1 MFLPLVYF
9 VLYMEKVQTGF
20 VIEFYSNACLVRTKD
35 ADIPCIA
42 IKDIV
47 VGDVVKIEIVQD
59 SKETKGLILSKENRK
74 SALQKKEG
82 LKSKTIAANVT
93 YVGIM
98 VTQEPKTASEFIDK
112 WILTSLLSNIR
123 PFIINNKIDLEPNE
137 AYIEKLNIYRD
148 LDIKIISISAK
159 NNININE
166 IKEYLEGKCVVFV
179 GNSGAGKSTLTNC
192 LTGKNIKTNSLSN
205 NQGVHTTSIS
215 TLYEVEKNIRII
227 DSPGVRDLPIT
238 GWRRNQIIKGFVELH
253 RLSERC
259 KFNDCNH
266 SNNEGCAILNALGN
280 GEISKSRY
288 NNFIKF
294 RDAEESE

>member
-1 MFLPLVYF
+1 
-9 VLYMEKVQTGF
+9 MEKVQTGF

-59 SKETKGLILSKENRK
+59 SKETKGLILSKDNRK

-215 TLYEVEKNIRII
+215 TLYEVKKNIRII

-294 RDAEESE
+294 RDAEENE

>member
-1 MFLPLVYF
+1 
-9 VLYMEKVQTGF
+9 MEKVQTGF

-59 SKETKGLILSKENRK
+59 SKETKGLILSKDNRK

-266 SNNEGCAILNALGN
+266 LNNEGCAILNALGN

>member
-1 MFLPLVYF
+1 
-9 VLYMEKVQTGF
+9 MEKVQTGF
-20 VIEFYSNACLVRTKD
+20 VIEFYSNGCLVRTKD

-59 SKETKGLILSKENRK
+59 SKETKGLILSRKNRK

-294 RDAEESE
+294 RDAEENE

>member
-1 MFLPLVYF
+1 
-9 VLYMEKVQTGF
+9 MEKVQTGF

-59 SKETKGLILSKENRK
+59 SKETKGLILSRENRK

-137 AYIEKLNIYRD
+137 AYIEKLNIYKD

>member
-1 MFLPLVYF
+1 MYF

-59 SKETKGLILSKENRK
+59 SKETKGLILSKDNRK

-112 WILTSLLSNIR
+112 WILTSLLSNIK

-294 RDAEESE
+294 RDAEENE

>member
-1 MFLPLVYF
+1 MYF
-9 VLYMEKVQTGF
+9 VLYMKKVQTGF

-215 TLYEVEKNIRII
+215 TLYEVKKNIRII

>member
-1 MFLPLVYF
+1 
-9 VLYMEKVQTGF
+9 
-20 VIEFYSNACLVRTKD
+20 
-35 ADIPCIA
+35 
-42 IKDIV
+42 
-47 VGDVVKIEIVQD
+47 
-59 SKETKGLILSKENRK
+59 
-74 SALQKKEG
+74 
-82 LKSKTIAANVT
+82 
-93 YVGIM
+93 M

-294 RDAEESE
+294 RDAEENE

>member
-1 MFLPLVYF
+1 VYF

-59 SKETKGLILSKENRK
+59 SKETKGLILSKDNRK

-123 PFIINNKIDLEPNE
+123 PFIINNKIDLESNE

>member
-1 MFLPLVYF
+1 MYF
-9 VLYMEKVQTGF
+9 VLYMKKVQTGF
-20 VIEFYSNACLVRTKD
+20 VIEFYSNACLVRTQD

-215 TLYEVEKNIRII
+215 TLYEVKKNIRII

>member
-1 MFLPLVYF
+1 
-9 VLYMEKVQTGF
+9 MEKVQTGF

-59 SKETKGLILSKENRK
+59 SKETKGLILLKENRK

-294 RDAEESE
+294 RDAEENE

>member
-1 MFLPLVYF
+1 MK
-9 VLYMEKVQTGF
+9 KVQTGF

-74 SALQKKEG
+74 SALHKKEG

>member
-1 MFLPLVYF
+1 
-9 VLYMEKVQTGF
+9 MEKVQTGF
-20 VIEFYSNACLVRTKD
+20 VIEFYSNGCLVRTKD

-159 NNININE
+159 NNTNINE

>member
-1 MFLPLVYF
+1 
-9 VLYMEKVQTGF
+9 MEKVQTGF

-253 RLSERC
+253 KLSEKC

>member
-1 MFLPLVYF
+1 MK
-9 VLYMEKVQTGF
+9 KVQTGF

-148 LDIKIISISAK
+148 LDIKIIDISAK

>member
-1 MFLPLVYF
+1 MYF
-9 VLYMEKVQTGF
+9 VLYMKKVQTGF

-215 TLYEVEKNIRII
+215 TLYEVKKNIRII
-227 DSPGVRDLPIT
+227 DSPGVRDLLIT

-294 RDAEESE
+294 RDAEEGE

>member
-1 MFLPLVYF
+1 MYF

-59 SKETKGLILSKENRK
+59 SKETKGLILLKENRK

-294 RDAEESE
+294 RDAEENE

>member
-1 MFLPLVYF
+1 
-9 VLYMEKVQTGF
+9 MEKVQTGF

-59 SKETKGLILSKENRK
+59 SKETKGLILSRENRK

-148 LDIKIISISAK
+148 LDIKIIDISAK

-253 RLSERC
+253 KLSEKC

>member
-1 MFLPLVYF
+1 
-9 VLYMEKVQTGF
+9 MEKVQTGF
-20 VIEFYSNACLVRTKD
+20 VIEFYSNGCLVRTKD

-74 SALQKKEG
+74 SALHKKEG

>member
-1 MFLPLVYF
+1 
-9 VLYMEKVQTGF
+9 MEKVQTGF

-82 LKSKTIAANVT
+82 LKSKTIAANGT

-294 RDAEESE
+294 RDAEENE

>member
-1 MFLPLVYF
+1 MYF

-74 SALQKKEG
+74 SALHKKEG

-98 VTQEPKTASEFIDK
+98 VTQEPKTSSEFIDK

>member
-1 MFLPLVYF
+1 
-9 VLYMEKVQTGF
+9 MEKVQTGF

-148 LDIKIISISAK
+148 LDIKIIDISAK

-294 RDAEESE
+294 RDAEENE